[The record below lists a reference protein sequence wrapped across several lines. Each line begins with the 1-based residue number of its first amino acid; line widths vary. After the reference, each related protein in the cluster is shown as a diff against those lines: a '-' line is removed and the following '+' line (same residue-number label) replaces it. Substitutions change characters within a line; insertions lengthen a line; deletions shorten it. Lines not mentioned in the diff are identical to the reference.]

1 MVEDEALLE
10 HIISPTILLVVI
22 PLRGLENAEEQAVCQ
37 FVIVDGWFSDSSRV
51 ISILAIVVILE
62 IRATFLLRLLEN
74 DKDLV
79 QSQRL
84 R

>member
-1 MVEDEALLE
+1 MVEDKALLE
-10 HIISPTILLVVI
+10 HVISPTILLVVI
-22 PLRGLENAEEQAVCQ
+22 LLRGLEDAEEQAVRQ

-51 ISILAIVVILE
+51 ISILAIVLILK

>member
-10 HIISPTILLVVI
+10 HVISPTILLAVI
-22 PLRGLENAEEQAVCQ
+22 PLRGLENAEEQAVRQ

-51 ISILAIVVILE
+51 ISILAIVLILE